1 MKKKIAALLGI
12 TLLSFNLFG
21 CGKTITTEDGVERHV
36 YGRFIELDCNSFDD
50 EAGSGHL
57 QHLVYDKDTKIIY
70 IYETCGGV
78 YGGVSISPYYVM
90 DANNNPVI
98 AVYNGD
104 N

>member
-36 YGRFIELDCNSFDD
+36 YGRSIELDCNSFDD
-50 EAGSGHL
+50 EAGTGHL

-70 IYETCGGV
+70 IYETCGGI

-90 DANNNPVI
+90 DTNNNPVI

>member
-36 YGRFIELDCNSFDD
+36 YGRFIELDCNSFRD
-50 EAGSGHL
+50 EVNNRHF

-70 IYETCGGV
+70 IYETCSGD
-78 YGGVSISPYYVM
+78 YSISPYYVM

>member
-1 MKKKIAALLGI
+1 MKKKIAALLVI

-21 CGKTITTEDGVERHV
+21 CGKTITTEDGVERHI
-36 YGRFIELDCNSFDD
+36 YGRFIELDCNSFRD
-50 EAGSGHL
+50 EATTRHF

-70 IYETCGGV
+70 IYEICGGN

-98 AVYNGD
+98 AIYNGD
-104 N
+104 D

>member
-12 TLLSFNLFG
+12 ILLSFNLFG

-50 EAGSGHL
+50 EVGIEHR

-70 IYETCGGV
+70 IYETYGGI

-90 DANNNPVI
+90 DTNNNPVI

-104 N
+104 D

>member
-21 CGKTITTEDGVERHV
+21 CGKTIVTEDGVERYT
-36 YGRFIELDCNSFDD
+36 YGRFIELESNTFVDRS
-50 EAGSGHL
+50 ATGHI
-57 QHLVYDKDTKIIY
+57 QNLVYDKDTKIIY
-70 IYETCGGV
+70 IYDIGASGV
-78 YGGVSISPYYVM
+78 AISPYYVM
-90 DANNNPVI
+90 DTNNDPVI